1 MSEPAIPPLAT
12 AQRPLRK
19 RLRRAGWILLGFLGI
34 LLVIFLLLPVWMS
47 NEQGRLYVLGR
58 LNRGSA
64 AKLSADDWSLSWFRG
79 TRIKNLSITLP
90 DNTRLLFCPRVKTE
104 LTLWGIL
111 LGHYDVG
118 TTTIDTLQLALTKY
132 ADGTTSLDALA
143 GAPATPGEPASSRLF
158 AQFRSARGSLRVQ
171 SAVVTINSAAAN
183 ESITY
188 TDVDAAVTIAA
199 PDAPFHL
206 RVIAMGPDRSL
217 SLNATLPA
225 PADWPPKPWMLLS
238 DMDLTA
244 TNLPTGL
251 ACDWVRLDPR
261 WRQSLGPVIE
271 KLTLSHH
278 ESPSEPAE
286 ARLAVRCPSSGTGID
301 ARCLLRALPAAATL
315 TLPAG
320 SDYHIDAALFPSPPL
335 EALLAHVNPIFRAL
349 RSSEAPLA
357 ISLTSAAWSTDQPA
371 ALTAT
376 CQVTFPALSFERT
389 GILGQL
395 LTFAG
400 EPPTAPPG
408 MLPLTASP
416 LRVQADAGELSFSN
430 FFLTSAGRRIR
441 FSGGSSPEG
450 RLRILATI
458 PLDSGGVLQMGT
470 ADVPIGGTVA
480 QPALT
485 LPH

>member
-19 RLRRAGWILLGFLGI
+19 RLRRAGWILLGLRGI
-34 LLVIFLLLPVWMS
+34 LLVIFRLLPVWMS

-301 ARCLLRALPAAATL
+301 RK
-315 TLPAG
+315 
-320 SDYHIDAALFPSPPL
+320 
-335 EALLAHVNPIFRAL
+335 
-349 RSSEAPLA
+349 
-357 ISLTSAAWSTDQPA
+357 
-371 ALTAT
+371 
-376 CQVTFPALSFERT
+376 
-389 GILGQL
+389 
-395 LTFAG
+395 
-400 EPPTAPPG
+400 
-408 MLPLTASP
+408 
-416 LRVQADAGELSFSN
+416 RV
-430 FFLTSAGRRIR
+430 
-441 FSGGSSPEG
+441 
-450 RLRILATI
+450 
-458 PLDSGGVLQMGT
+458 V
-470 ADVPIGGTVA
+470 
-480 QPALT
+480 
-485 LPH
+485 